1 LSEFY
6 RPLLTLKI
14 EQYVTGSFGWPLEL
28 NAMRHDSIFDD
39 IPSFAEAVKR
49 KRRTLLGYGREEQTS
64 IGQAAWPKRASAAA
78 G

>member
-28 NAMRHDSIFDD
+28 NAMRHD
-39 IPSFAEAVKR
+39 FAEAVKR
-49 KRRTLLGYGREEQTS
+49 KRRTSLGYGREEQTS